1 MFRSFFCTL
10 AIGAADDVYF
20 VPHIRCWNIHL
31 HLSRFP
37 YQKNLSE
44 YSKRFLPVERTS
56 ISCLNG
62 NFKYYHLSYILVLCP
77 LIISSIV
84 SMKKVKEK
92 SEWLFG
98 MSGRQTVTTV
108 IDGKVRMQDRELV
121 DIDEKK
127 ILAEA
132 RAHAQAMWNRINSR

>member
-1 MFRSFFCTL
+1 MLPVGVTISCFSSNFHTLRKLSARMFRSFFCTL
-10 AIGAADDVYF
+10 AIGAADNVYF

-92 SEWLFG
+92 NPHLE
-98 MSGRQTVTTV
+98 VTPQKLDFYCVT
-108 IDGKVRMQDRELV
+108 DF
-121 DIDEKK
+121 DICYAF
-127 ILAEA
+127 LC
-132 RAHAQAMWNRINSR
+132 S